1 MTRQSLARLT
11 GVLLLLALAYGMAMW
26 QPVRNWY
33 APPWDKLAHAVV
45 FALVYAGL
53 AWALRWRLW
62 PLAGLAAAL
71 GAVVELHQVFL
82 PGFNPS
88 LEDWLADLVG
98 IGLAAGA
105 HTGALR
111 RGLLAPTADAD
122 LPPGLL
128 DPQTFRSAVQAVP
141 LVSVDWVL
149 TNPAGQLLLGLRLNA
164 PAQGSWFTPGGRVRK
179 GEPLS
184 TAQLRV
190 AMDELG
196 LPAGLARALVQRAR
210 AMGAWDHFYP
220 DAAFS
225 PTVPTHY
232 VNLPYAAG
240 LSASEVQA
248 LRLPV
253 GEQHGHW
260 QWLPPGEALVL
271 AHPHVQP
278 YARWL
283 MQQQQPHPATETH
296 AH

>member
-11 GVLLLLALAYGMAMW
+11 GVLLLLALAYGVAMW

-53 AWALRWRLW
+53 AWALRWRPW
-62 PLAGLAAAL
+62 RLALLAAAM
-71 GAVVELHQVFL
+71 GAAVEVHQLFL
-82 PGFNPS
+82 PGFNAS
-88 LEDWLADLVG
+88 LDDWLADLLG
-98 IGLAAGA
+98 IGLAVAA
-105 HTGALR
+105 HAWAQR
-111 RGLLAPTADAD
+111 RGLFTPAAAADAD

-179 GEPLS
+179 GEPLT

-196 LPAGLARALVQRAR
+196 LPAGLARALVQRATL
-210 AMGAWDHFYP
+210 MGAWDHFYP

-232 VNLPYAAG
+232 VNLPYAAR

-283 MQQQQPHPATETH
+283 IQQHTLADTH
-296 AH
+296 AR